1 MFYVYILRSKVNGK
15 FYIGS
20 SRNLEDRIRR
30 HNSGRCAY
38 TKKYLP
44 WKLEYFE
51 IYSTREEAVRR
62 ERYLK
67 SLKSKRVIEVIV
79 GRASRH

>member
-1 MFYVYILRSKVNGK
+1 MFYVYILRSKINGK

-20 SRNLEDRIRR
+20 CRNLEERVKR
-30 HNSGRCAY
+30 HNSGRCVY

-44 WKLEYFE
+44 WELEYFE
-51 IYSTREEAVRR
+51 EYSTKKDAVRR

-67 SLKSKRVIEVIV
+67 SLKSRKIIKKIIS
-79 GRASRH
+79 RASRL

>member
-1 MFYVYILRSKVNGK
+1 MFYVYILRSKINGK

-20 SRNLEDRIRR
+20 CENLEERVKR
-30 HNSGRCAY
+30 HNSGRCVY

-44 WKLEYFE
+44 WELEYFE
-51 IYSTREEAVRR
+51 EYSTREDAVRR

-67 SLKSKRVIEVIV
+67 SLKSRKTIDNIIS
-79 GRASRH
+79 RASRL